1 MNSQIKICYDKTKF
15 NQIIELANTMKMNA
29 DENTSLSAKK
39 FIDKIMKFS
48 YTKDNNV
55 YIKLYPS
62 ETKFL
67 ITMLSNNINEITILN
82 DWFEELI
89 KLKEEYK
96 KNKEGDLNA

>member
-1 MNSQIKICYDKTKF
+1 MNSQIKICYNNIKF
-15 NQIIELANTMKMNA
+15 NEIIELANKMKIST
-29 DENTSLSAKK
+29 DENIRLSANK
-39 FIDKIMKFS
+39 FVDKIMKFS
-48 YTKDNNV
+48 YVKDNNV

-67 ITMLSNNINEITILN
+67 ITMLSNNINEIKTSK

-96 KNKEGDLNA
+96 KNKEGDFNA